1 MSEEIKNENE
11 NTEEARIYEKTV
23 EQVLHESMIPYSEY
37 VILDRALPRV
47 EDGLKPVQRRI
58 LYSMY
63 ELGLSHDKPHKKCA
77 RIVGECLGKYH
88 PHGDTSVYDA
98 LVRLAQS
105 FNMSECLVDGHGN
118 FGSVDGDSAAAMRYT
133 EARLAPIAQEM
144 LRDID
149 KDTVTY
155 SLNFDDTLKEPDM
168 LPGRY
173 PNLLV
178 NGASGIAVGLA
189 TNIPTHNITEVID
202 GAVAMID
209 SPNIKLEELMNY
221 IKGPDFPTG
230 GIIAKTNELK
240 QAYETG
246 KGKVT
251 ITAKMHIEREGDKKT
266 IVITE
271 LPYQVNKSKLL
282 LKINELRESKK
293 DPYVQIAD
301 IVDESDRQGLRA
313 TIKLK
318 RDADPDRIVKLLLK
332 HTDLQTNFGIN
343 MVVIADGKPRL
354 MGLKEIL
361 KYYLEYQRNLIVRR
375 SRFELNEAKD
385 KEEIARGLLVAIN
398 NIDEVIAIIKAA
410 KNVAE
415 AKDNLRARFSLSEK
429 QANAIVEMKLRRLTN
444 LETDQIIAEL
454 ETLRLLIE
462 KLNKILASKTAQLHV
477 VKEELLE
484 IKKKY
489 KRARRTTI
497 IDENGKEMVVSELK
511 PEEAESKPVVN
522 GGIVLFKNGNM
533 KFCNLRTLG
542 APGKGTVGI
551 TESDVV
557 KDILYLT
564 SDKNFYAFTDK
575 GNVARI
581 LASDLP
587 ERSWKDKGLPLI
599 KLVSQA
605 DKEETVVSILVLD
618 DDKATAESSIAFFT
632 SEGMVKRTLSSE
644 YVTLSKPYFQ
654 ATVLKDDEKV
664 VNVASFD
671 GATSMIFSTRDGM
684 VLNAEVGDV
693 PVQGRRSSGV
703 KGIMLNP
710 GDNVVFATTHNEED
724 GGELIVMTE
733 LGYGK
738 RLLVGAL
745 PIGKR
750 YRKGVKVMDTDLSRG
765 PVIFSDMVFMPYLV
779 GFFYDNEETEF
790 QSSDMIPLQDTG
802 DIGSYI
808 PESRNVR
815 ILYAGKHKMN

>member
-1 MSEEIKNENE
+1 MSEEIKNENNSEE
-11 NTEEARIYEKTV
+11 NRIYEKTV
-23 EQVLHESMIPYSEY
+23 EQVLHDSMIPYSEY

-63 ELGLSHDKPHKKCA
+63 ELGITHDKPHKKCA

-209 SPNIKLEELMNY
+209 NPHIKLEDLMTI

-230 GIIAKTNELK
+230 GIIYKTDELR

-251 ITAKMHIEREGDKKT
+251 ISAKMHIEREGDKKS

-301 IVDESDRQGLRA
+301 ILDESDRQGLRA

-354 MGLKEIL
+354 MGLKDILRYYLDYQRTLIQRRTRFDLNAAKEREEIL
-361 KYYLEYQRNLIVRR
+361 
-375 SRFELNEAKD
+375 
-385 KEEIARGLLVAIN
+385 RGLLVAIK

-410 KNVAE
+410 KNVTD
-415 AKDNLRARFSLSEK
+415 AKDSLRARFTLSEK

-444 LETDQIIAEL
+444 LETDEIIAEL
-454 ETLRLLIE
+454 DELRKKIE
-462 KLNKILASKTAQLHV
+462 YLTKILASAREQFRV
-477 VKEELLE
+477 VKEELLD
-484 IKKKY
+484 IKKRY
-489 KRARRTTI
+489 KRARRTAI
-497 IDENGKEMVVSELK
+497 IDENGKEMTVAEIS
-511 PEEAESKPVVN
+511 PDEAESKPVVN
-522 GGIVLFKNGNM
+522 GGIVLFKNGNL
-533 KFCNLRTLG
+533 KFCNMRTLG
-542 APGKGTVGI
+542 SAGKGTAGM
-551 TESDVV
+551 TDSDVV

-587 ERSWKDKGLPLI
+587 ERSWKDKGIPFI
-599 KLVSQA
+599 KLVPQA
-605 DKEETVVSILVLD
+605 DKEETVVSVLMLD
-618 DDKATAESSIAFFT
+618 DDKATPESSLIFFT
-632 SEGMVKRTLSSE
+632 SEGMAKRTLSSE
-644 YVTLSKPYFQ
+644 YVALSKSYFQ
-654 ATVLKDDEKV
+654 ATVVKDDEKV
-664 VNVASFD
+664 VNVCKFD
-671 GATSMIFSTRDGM
+671 DAESMIFVTKDGM
-684 VLNAEVGDV
+684 VLNAELTDV

-710 GDNVVFATTHNEED
+710 GDSVIFAAAIEEA
-724 GGELIVMTE
+724 GELILLTE

-738 RLLVGAL
+738 RVI
-745 PIGKR
+745 IGEFGLSKR
-750 YRKGVKVMDTDLSRG
+750 YRKGVKTIDTDLSRG
-765 PVIFSDMVFMPYLV
+765 PVIFSDVVLMPYLV
-779 GFFYDNEETEF
+779 AFFYDNEESEF
-790 QSSDMIPLQDTG
+790 VPSDMIPMQEIG

-808 PESRNVR
+808 PESRNAR

>member
-1 MSEEIKNENE
+1 MSEEIKNETNE
-11 NTEEARIYEKTV
+11 NNERVYEKTV
-23 EQVLHESMIPYSEY
+23 EQVMHESMIPYSEY

-63 ELGLSHDKPHKKCA
+63 ELGLTHDKPHKKCA

-98 LVRLAQS
+98 LVRLAQN

-144 LRDID
+144 LRDLD

-155 SLNFDDTLKEPDM
+155 SLNFDDSLKEPDM
-168 LPGRY
+168 LPGRF

-209 SPNIKLEELMNY
+209 NPHIKLEDLMTI

-230 GIIAKTNELK
+230 GIIYKTDELR

-246 KGKVT
+246 KGRVT
-251 ITAKMHIEREGDKKT
+251 ITAKMHIEREGDKKS

-301 IVDESDRQGLRA
+301 ILDESDRQGLRA

-361 KYYLEYQRNLIVRR
+361 RYYLDYQRTLIQRR
-375 SRFELNEAKD
+375 TRYDLNAAKERD
-385 KEEIARGLLVAIN
+385 EILRGLLVAIQ
-398 NIDEVIAIIKAA
+398 NIDEVIAIIKGA
-410 KNVAE
+410 KNVND
-415 AKDNLRARFSLSEK
+415 AKDALRQRFSLSEK

-444 LETDQIIAEL
+444 LETDEIINEIEEL
-454 ETLRLLIE
+454 RVKID
-462 KLNKILASKTAQLHV
+462 KLTKILASARLQYQV
-477 VKEELLE
+477 IKEELLD
-484 IKKKY
+484 IKKRY

-497 IDENGKEMVVSELK
+497 VDENGKEMQVTELK

-522 GGIVLFKNGNM
+522 GGIVLFQNGNL
-533 KFCNLRTLG
+533 KFCNQRTLG
-542 APGKGTVGI
+542 AGGKTTVGLA
-551 TESDVV
+551 ESDVV
-557 KDILYLT
+557 KDICYLT
-564 SDKNFYAFTDK
+564 SDRYFYAFTDQ

-587 ERSWKDKGLPLI
+587 ERSWKDKGIPFI
-599 KLVSQA
+599 KLVPQA
-605 DKEETVVSILVLD
+605 DKDEKVVAVLCPED
-618 DDKATAESSIAFFT
+618 GKKADPESTLIFFT
-632 SEGMVKRTLSSE
+632 SEGMAKRTLTSE
-644 YVTLSKPYFQ
+644 YLTLSKSYFQ

-664 VNVASFD
+664 VNVCKFEE
-671 GATSMIFSTRDGM
+671 GISMIFVTRDGM
-684 VLNAEVGDV
+684 ALNAELSDV
-693 PVQGRRSSGV
+693 PVQGRRSAGV
-703 KGIMLNP
+703 KGISLAT
-710 GDNVVFATTHNEED
+710 GDKVIYASIID
-724 GGELIVMTE
+724 DMGELIVVTE

-738 RLLVGAL
+738 RMI
-745 PIGKR
+745 IGEFDISKR
-750 YRKGVKVMDTDLSRG
+750 YRKGTKVMDTDLSRG
-765 PVIFSDMVFMPYLV
+765 PVLFADVVKMPYMV
-779 GFFYDNEETEF
+779 AFFYDNDESEF
-790 QSSDMIPLQDTG
+790 IPTDFIDIQEIG
-802 DIGSYI
+802 DIGSFL
-808 PESRNVR
+808 PSNRNAR
-815 ILYAGKHKMN
+815 ILSAGKHRTN

>member
-1 MSEEIKNENE
+1 MSEENKNETVVSENE
-11 NTEEARIYEKTV
+11 RIYEKTV
-23 EQVLHESMIPYSEY
+23 EQVLHDSMIPYSEY
-37 VILDRALPRV
+37 VIMDRALPRV

-98 LVRLAQS
+98 LVRLAQN

-144 LRDID
+144 LRDLD

-209 SPNIKLEELMNY
+209 SPSIKLEDLMKI

-230 GIIAKTNELK
+230 GIICKTDELR

-251 ITAKMHIEREGDKKT
+251 ITAKMHIEREGDKKS

-301 IVDESDRQGLRA
+301 ILDESDRQGLRA

-343 MVVIADGKPRL
+343 MVVIADGKPKL

-361 KYYLEYQRNLIVRR
+361 RYYLDYQRVVIQRR
-375 SRFELNEAKD
+375 TRFDYNAAKER
-385 KEEIARGLLVAIN
+385 EEILRGLLVAIQ

-410 KNVAE
+410 KNVGD
-415 AKDNLRARFSLSEK
+415 AKDALRQRFTLSEK

-444 LETDQIIAEL
+444 LETDEIISEL
-454 ETLRLLIE
+454 ESLRITID
-462 KLNKILASKTAQLHV
+462 KLNKILSSTRLQYQV

-489 KRARRTTI
+489 KRARRTAI

-522 GGIVLFKNGNM
+522 GGIVLMKNGNM
-533 KFCNLRTLG
+533 KFCNQRTLG
-542 APGKGTVGI
+542 AGGKGTAGM
-551 TESDVV
+551 TDGDVV

-587 ERSWKDKGLPLI
+587 ERSWKDKGTPFI
-599 KLVSQA
+599 KIVPQA
-605 DKEETVVSILVLD
+605 DKEEKVVAILSLD
-618 DDKATAESSIAFFT
+618 ADEKTSGEKTIVFFT
-632 SEGMVKRTLSSE
+632 TDGMVKRTLASE
-644 YVTLSKPYFQ
+644 YIALTKSYFQ
-654 ATVLKDDEKV
+654 ATVIKEGENV
-664 VNVASFD
+664 VNVCKYDDAE
-671 GATSMIFSTRDGM
+671 SMIFTTRDGM
-684 VLNAEVGDV
+684 VLNAELTDV
-693 PVQGRRSSGV
+693 PVQGRRSAGV

-710 GDNVVFATTHNEED
+710 GDVVVYAAAIESV
-724 GGELIVMTE
+724 GELIVVTE

-738 RLLVGAL
+738 RVIVGEIEL
-745 PIGKR
+745 SKR
-750 YRKGVKVMDTDLSRG
+750 YRKGVKVIDTDLSRG
-765 PVIFSDMVFMPYLV
+765 PVIFSDVVLMPYMV
-779 GFFYDNEETEF
+779 AFFYDNEENEF
-790 QSSDMIPLQDTG
+790 ISSDMIPLQELR
-802 DIGSYI
+802 DIGSYL

-815 ILYAGKHKMN
+815 ITYAGKHRMN